1 MPRGSTAPAN
11 HTPVPFNGVL
21 FLRFLNL
28 TEAQRAP
35 PPAAPPGDAR
45 AACRGTAVQSLQ
57 RPTGARAD
65 ACFCADG
72 ASLHAQRPQRA
83 MNINS
88 AQQRRARARMQAM
101 SFTTAGAVAALGCL
115 LRSPRQLK
123 LAAVRRRPATFFCR
137 LPQDDTSPAAAVPAS
152 CACMH
157 D

>member
-45 AACRGTAVQSLQ
+45 AACRGTSVQSLQ

-65 ACFCADG
+65 ACSCADG
-72 ASLHAQRPQRA
+72 G
-83 MNINS
+83 II
-88 AQQRRARARMQAM
+88 AR
-101 SFTTAGAVAALGCL
+101 
-115 LRSPRQLK
+115 
-123 LAAVRRRPATFFCR
+123 
-137 LPQDDTSPAAAVPAS
+137 PAAAVSNEHQLNSAAAGARSHAGHVVHHGRRCCRFGAPSPLASPAKTGRRSPQAWHFLLQAAPRRHLAS
-152 CACMH
+152 C
-157 D
+157 